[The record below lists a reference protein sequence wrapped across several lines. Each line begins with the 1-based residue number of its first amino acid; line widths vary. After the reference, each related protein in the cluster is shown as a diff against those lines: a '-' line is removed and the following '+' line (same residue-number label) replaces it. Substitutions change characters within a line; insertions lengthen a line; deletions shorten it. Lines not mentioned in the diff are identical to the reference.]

1 MHYASVE
8 AGTIRR
14 KKNGLWSIE
23 CIIFQD
29 LWLIWN
35 AIKILHFVDWFQKV
49 KSAAIWKRHQKE
61 MSVNWRKNRWKVYIS
76 SIFQIKSLY
85 KNISSNHSK
94 NQYECNEIAQF
105 LQSFWKNSVK
115 SINSYNAR
123 IIKSYFE
130 LISRKIR
137 HMKT

>member
-49 KSAAIWKRHQKE
+49 KSAAIWKCHQKE
-61 MSVNWRKNRWKVYIS
+61 MSVNWRKNRWKVA
-76 SIFQIKSLY
+76 SLPN
-85 KNISSNHSK
+85 KIP
-94 NQYECNEIAQF
+94 
-105 LQSFWKNSVK
+105 LQKYFVK
-115 SINSYNAR
+115 SFKELMNVMRFRNFYNLFLEKFR
-123 IIKSYFE
+123 EIKYSKLVHYKLFWRN
-130 LISRKIR
+130 IYK
-137 HMKT
+137 